1 MEHTH
6 TGKLELVYTHHT
18 TRFQIVNLYSHTDEG
33 QLISAEVY
41 NVLANEKKVPVLLNK
56 ALIAWYMKK
65 ATNSPQLMQ
74 NITIVHS
81 YPAVKKGSHLL
92 KLTTP
97 DFDPYNETYWSFVFN
112 LFKFMVDTDISET
125 LPFQLLSV
133 KKNDVIATHTQLYDD
148 KAGKTITGEL
158 IPVSHSQL
166 YMYAAGDNVTYDSA
180 KQSFSA
186 KESGYV
192 LIHENI
198 ISVIPPFYVSKDNVT
213 LSFLNYDRT
222 PAVPLQMSDIETYVE
237 KASISKTTIM
247 PEINFNTPVGTPI
260 VVAQG
265 KKPGESFDAT
275 VEYLVEIEL
284 EYSSIDD
291 KGQIDYREVKKF
303 PSVLK
308 DDLLAKKKMPITG
321 ESGLSLF
328 GVTIP
333 AHSPKDVIL
342 KNGINTYK
350 KESPT
355 EVLLYSSTDG
365 LIEFKGGILSI
376 YGQLDISGDVDF
388 SSGNID
394 TKVNVHINGNVRTG
408 FNIKSEKSV
417 FIKGMI
423 EDNCVIES
431 GGDLIINGGAS
442 GKNNTL
448 TCGGNMSIKFIEG
461 GIVNVKGNLAVH
473 SFIMNSHVTC
483 GGNVTIMGA
492 GINLNEKG
500 AIIDSEIYLKGSLY
514 CPSVGN
520 DQGMNTY
527 INFAFDKALNTK
539 IKNLEETLQ
548 KIKKTIDDI
557 KGKFLPDID
566 ITSSG
571 ISQKI
576 QKLSKQIKDNIIA
589 AIQEKNKLDNQ
600 YNMMQNILNK
610 ELSTKTI
617 VQQNSTVNI
626 TKKTFPPLVLECDGN
641 KRFTDKEVPP
651 SKYYYNPEE
660 KRIERTRYF
669 GLGEEDTGGT

>member
-6 TGKLELVYTHHT
+6 AGKLEVVYTHHT
-18 TRFQIVNLYSHTDEG
+18 TRLQVVNLYSHTDEG

-56 ALIAWYMKK
+56 ALIAWYMQK
-65 ATNSPQLMQ
+65 AKNSPQLLQ
-74 NITIVHS
+74 NVTILHS

-92 KLTTP
+92 KFTTP
-97 DFDPYNETYWSFVFN
+97 DFDPFNETYWNFVYN
-112 LFKFMVDTDISET
+112 LFKFMVDRDISET
-125 LPFQLLSV
+125 LPFQLLYV
-133 KKNDVIATHTQLYDD
+133 KKNDTIAMHTQLYDD

-166 YMYAAGDNVTYDSA
+166 YIYVPGDNVTYDSA
-180 KQSFSA
+180 KGVFTA

-192 LIHENI
+192 LLHENN

-222 PAVPLQMSDIETYVE
+222 PAIPLQVNDVETFLDKANIGKNTLKSDI
-237 KASISKTTIM
+237 
-247 PEINFNTPVGTPI
+247 NLNTPVGTPVI
-260 VVAQG
+260 VAQG
-265 KKPGESFDAT
+265 KAPGESFDAT
-275 VEYLVEIEL
+275 VEYLVETEL

-303 PSVLK
+303 PSVQK
-308 DDLLAKKKMPITG
+308 DDLLARKKMPITG
-321 ESGLSLF
+321 ESGLSLY

-333 AHSPKDVIL
+333 AHQPKDVIM
-342 KNGINTYK
+342 KNGMNTYK

-365 LIEFKGGILSI
+365 LVEFKGGILSI

-394 TKVNVHINGNVRTG
+394 TKVNVHVSGNVRTG

-417 FIKGMI
+417 FIKGMV
-423 EDNCVIES
+423 EDGCVIEA
-431 GGDLIINGGAS
+431 GGDLIINGGSAGQTNS
-442 GKNNTL
+442 L
-448 TCGGNMSIKFIEG
+448 TSGGNMSIKFIEG
-461 GIVNVKGNLAVH
+461 GTLVAKGHIAVH
-473 SFIMNSHVTC
+473 SFILGSHVTC

-492 GINLNEKG
+492 GINLNERG
-500 AIIDSEIYLKGSLY
+500 AIIDSEIFVKGSLY

-520 DQGMNTY
+520 DKGMNTY
-527 INFAFDKALNTK
+527 INFAFDKPLNTR
-539 IKNLEETLQ
+539 IKNLEDTLQ
-548 KIKKTIDDI
+548 KIRDTIEGIKK
-557 KGKFLPDID
+557 KFLPEID
-566 ITSSG
+566 ITSSS
-571 ISQKI
+571 ISQKM

-600 YNMMQNILNK
+600 YNMLQKMLDK
-610 ELSTKTI
+610 ELATK
-617 VQQNSTVNI
+617 VVNQQNSSVNI

-651 SKYYYNPEE
+651 SKYYYNLDE

-669 GLGEEDTGGT
+669 GMGEEDGGN